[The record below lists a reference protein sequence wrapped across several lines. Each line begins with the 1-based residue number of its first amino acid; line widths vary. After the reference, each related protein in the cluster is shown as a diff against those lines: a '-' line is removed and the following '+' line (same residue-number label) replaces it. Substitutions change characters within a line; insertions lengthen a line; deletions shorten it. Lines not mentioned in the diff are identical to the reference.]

1 MIYRT
6 GKYTPYKGMDQ
17 DIEMMLKFINN
28 EDTQKA
34 CISFSK
40 LEEDFE
46 EERKQSDESPTKDT
60 DTIPFNEDKIKVS
73 QTLSA
78 DIELPSGQIYI
89 EAKDVIDPAGGG
101 NLVTGNVEE
110 KRSKEELSEVL
121 TDKSDLGFMYKI
133 VSNSTILKF
142 QVTLRE
148 GFNVE
153 KDDVKFGF
161 NLHIES
167 KRSATQTLIMKVPVM
182 INTGKLKIN
191 NTGGN
196 INSG

>member
-1 MIYRT
+1 
-6 GKYTPYKGMDQ
+6 
-17 DIEMMLKFINN
+17 
-28 EDTQKA
+28 
-34 CISFSK
+34 
-40 LEEDFE
+40 
-46 EERKQSDESPTKDT
+46 
-60 DTIPFNEDKIKVS
+60 
-73 QTLSA
+73 LSA
-78 DIELPSGQIYI
+78 DIELPQGQIFI

-101 NLVTGNVEE
+101 NLVTGNAEE
-110 KRSKEELSEVL
+110 KRTKEELLEVL
-121 TDKSDLGFMYKI
+121 TDKSDLDYMYKI

-167 KRSATQTLIMKVPVM
+167 KRSATQTLVMKVPVM
-182 INTGKLKIN
+182 INTGKLKVN

-196 INSG
+196 ISSG